1 MFLVHSR
8 VCDPALEDR
17 WRFFVAQLQ
26 ASMQYDHWIGLAAA
40 DEADTNNLHVVLNA
54 QGWCRWAS
62 SSPASI
68 YG

>member
-1 MFLVHSR
+1 M
-8 VCDPALEDR
+8 
-17 WRFFVAQLQ
+17 AQLQ